1 MDENDE
7 SYKNVEPIL
16 DAKDKLKDISFGPDC
31 SVVQYRD
38 SLYKIDFGEVGP
50 EVKMIDIDLTEFGL
64 QTVTS
69 NGEKALV
76 TPSTPN
82 AIVHEG
88 YAGPATYY
96 SYNETTGKYDIPF
109 TGYCAYDLGGYE
121 RYYDS
126 SGVLVMEEKRPST

>member
-1 MDENDE
+1 
-7 SYKNVEPIL
+7 
-16 DAKDKLKDISFGPDC
+16 
-31 SVVQYRD
+31 
-38 SLYKIDFGEVGP
+38 
-50 EVKMIDIDLTEFGL
+50 MIDIDLTEFGL

-82 AIVHEG
+82 TIVHEG

-109 TGYCAYDLGGYE
+109 TGYCAYDLDGYK
-121 RYYDS
+121 RYYDT
-126 SGVLVMEEKRPST
+126 SGVLVHVEKRGPYDY